1 MRFLLIGSSVCG
13 WRTCLCGSSARLG
26 IAIGPILFV
35 IAMIGV
41 LSTAM
46 MSGIG
51 NFGTASVADRIS
63 INIITQAN
71 LIRAKIN
78 ECNLTYGTDSNYD
91 GYPSS
96 DTTNGTLVSALL
108 CQGDN
113 AGLQNIWS
121 GTRVTSLPPPP
132 PGFGPWR
139 YINTNGTGFGGTA
152 AGGRCI
158 WIAPTSASPSSNAGI
173 VTGLTKAASKFTQA
187 TANDGASEVNYNPA
201 SSTQRFVV
209 WITPPAV
216 GAEDDNCKP

>member
-1 MRFLLIGSSVCG
+1 MSNLSCKVALFRRAGG
-13 WRTCLCGSSARLG
+13 GRPKPCLRG

-35 IAMIGV
+35 IAMLGV
-41 LSTAM
+41 LSAAM

-63 INIITQAN
+63 ITMVTQAN

-78 ECNLTYGTDSNYD
+78 ECNLTHGTDANYD

-96 DTTNGTLVSALL
+96 DPTNGTPVSALD

-113 AGLQNIWS
+113 AGLQNLWT
-121 GTRVTSLPPPP
+121 GARMTSLPPPP
-132 PGFGPWR
+132 PGFDVWH
-139 YINTNGTGFGGTA
+139 YVNSNATGLGGA
-152 AGGRCI
+152 ATKGRCI
-158 WIAPTSASPSSNAGI
+158 WTEPTSSSPSSNAGI
-173 VTGLTKAASKFTQA
+173 VTGLTKAAGKFTHA
-187 TANDGASEVNYNPA
+187 TANDGISEVNYNPA

-216 GAEDDNCKP
+216 GAEDNNCKP